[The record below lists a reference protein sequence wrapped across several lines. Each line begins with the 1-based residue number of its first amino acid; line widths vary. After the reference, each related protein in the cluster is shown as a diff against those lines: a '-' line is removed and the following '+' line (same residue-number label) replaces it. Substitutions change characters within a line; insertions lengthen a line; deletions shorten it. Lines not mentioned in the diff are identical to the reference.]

1 MDLDPPHDNQSYR
14 QSGYVDTYRTIRRD
28 LALAARH
35 DIIRGNLYAD
45 FLATLD
51 HIYNHLLLLETV
63 QEKAHQASLPL

>member
-14 QSGYVDTYRTIRRD
+14 QSRYVDTYRTIRRD

-35 DIIRGNLYAD
+35 GIIRGNAYAD

-63 QEKAHQASLPL
+63 QEKAHQTSPPL